1 MKISENHKLNDDDHA
16 HEDDNDDDDDD
27 DDNDDDDDDDDGS
40 NNFNAHYNRHQFR
53 ISALSRFS
61 DVISRGNRSRNVSC
75 FFRLNS
81 ELLLTATFLF
91 TFLLQ

>member
-27 DDNDDDDDDDDGS
+27 DDDDDEEDDDDGS
-40 NNFNAHYNRHQFR
+40 NNFNAHYSRQQFR

-61 DVISRGNRSRNVSC
+61 DVISPGNRSRNVSC

-81 ELLLTATFLF
+81 ELLLTVTFSF
-91 TFLLQ
+91 IFLLQ

>member
-16 HEDDNDDDDDD
+16 HENDN
-27 DDNDDDDDDDDGS
+27 DDDDDGS
-40 NNFNAHYNRHQFR
+40 NNFNAHYSRHQFR
-53 ISALSRFS
+53 VSALSRFS

-81 ELLLTATFLF
+81 ELLLTVTFSF
-91 TFLLQ
+91 IFLLQ